1 MGSNEYYEGRL
12 MESNQALHE
21 EIKLRLNFDSIS
33 VDGST
38 KTKEDVT
45 ISEDMMEVVSRH
57 LTNTGRYKVQW
68 SAISTGRQAAK
79 MKGGNFEDLWL
90 FEKQ

>member
-1 MGSNEYYEGRL
+1 MGYWEETIKICEQIARPEGRL
-12 MESNQALHE
+12 GFFISNYRN
-21 EIKLRLNFDSIS
+21 KD
-33 VDGST
+33 
-38 KTKEDVT
+38 KKDVT
-45 ISEDMMEVVSRH
+45 ISENMMEVVSSH